1 MMSNFP
7 VSDIRNDF
15 PILERKVNNND
26 LVYFDNAATTQ
37 KPNTV
42 IDALSDYY
50 KNINSNIHRGV
61 HHLAEKATEE
71 FEETR
76 EIARNFINA
85 NSTSEIVFTRGA
97 TEGINL
103 VASSYCK
110 HFLKKGDEIII
121 SEMEHHSNIV
131 PWQMIAKEK
140 ELNIRTVKVS
150 GNGELDI
157 NQFKNLI
164 NNKTKFVSIV
174 YISNTLGT
182 INPVKE
188 ITKISKDAGAVVMID
203 GAQATSH
210 KNVDVKDINCDFFVF
225 SAHKMYGPTGVGIL
239 YGKEEILDKM
249 PPYMGGGEMIKDVS
263 FDSTTYNEL
272 PYKFEAGTPKIAE
285 AIGFA
290 AAADYLS
297 NLDMEAVHTHIRGLA
312 IYTADELK
320 SVSGITVYGDHS
332 VAEGSGVVS
341 FLHNSIH
348 AEDLAR
354 FMDAGGFAMRTGHHC
369 AQPLLDAYGVS
380 STNRVSFYLYNTCL
394 LYTSPSPRDRG

>member
-15 PILERKVNNND
+15 PILERKVNSND

-121 SEMEHHSNIV
+121 SEMEHHSNQI
-131 PWQMIAKEK
+131 PWQLVAKEQQA
-140 ELNIRTVKVS
+140 ELDYVS
-150 GNGELDI
+150 ITDSGELELDHLE
-157 NQFKNLI
+157 QL
-164 NNKTKFVSIV
+164 
-174 YISNTLGT
+174 LAHGR
-182 INPVKE
+182 
-188 ITKISKDAGAVVMID
+188 
-203 GAQATSH
+203 
-210 KNVDVKDINCDFFVF
+210 VDFRRRRRP
-225 SAHKMYGPTGVGIL
+225 S
-239 YGKEEILDKM
+239 
-249 PPYMGGGEMIKDVS
+249 
-263 FDSTTYNEL
+263 
-272 PYKFEAGTPKIAE
+272 
-285 AIGFA
+285 
-290 AAADYLS
+290 
-297 NLDMEAVHTHIRGLA
+297 R
-312 IYTADELK
+312 
-320 SVSGITVYGDHS
+320 
-332 VAEGSGVVS
+332 
-341 FLHNSIH
+341 
-348 AEDLAR
+348 DLAL
-354 FMDAGGFAMRTGHHC
+354 ALG
-369 AQPLLDAYGVS
+369 P
-380 STNRVSFYLYNTCL
+380 
-394 LYTSPSPRDRG
+394 PSP